1 MKKLFEFVKS
11 KRIEIPVIPS
21 LVFLFIF
28 CLIVSAFS
36 MVSAPGAFSRIKTLG
51 FFNPELIILNTLPII
66 ISALIIFM
74 VFNNAVFAAA
84 VTGSVF
90 VIASIANR
98 EKIILRQ
105 DPFIPSDISLFN
117 EAMGIVKNFPPK
129 QLALYIFITVF
140 FLLAVI
146 TALVFFKT
154 KKIHL
159 SIRICSVVLSLITVF
174 AANTFLYSKDSLYNK
189 FAVNGNIYFDVN
201 QYASKGFVYSFIYKF
216 NTMQIEK
223 PEGYNQ
229 NEIVQLENDFQ
240 PSEYN
245 TKKLPHIIMIM
256 GEAFS
261 DLSENDHFDFSS
273 YSDPMENIKR
283 LANDKN
289 SLYGHITVP
298 NYGGGTSNTE
308 FDVLTGYSTRYLVK
322 DGISYSYIRSA
333 LDSIPKRLKNI
344 GYSTLAIHPGFSW
357 FYNRSN
363 VYPCMGFDN
372 FIHLSSF
379 QGEEKYKGGYIADKY
394 LSDSIIENFEKH
406 VSETDNPLFNFCVT
420 IENHGPYDEKYNAV
434 EKMFDCDVPLTD
446 SQENLLN
453 SYFMGI
459 KDNDIEIGR
468 LADYFS
474 QSDEP
479 VILVFF
485 GDHLPGFSNGME
497 FFDLLDYNI
506 SPDGS
511 LEQQLNVYST
521 PFLIWE
527 NDAAAKLTD
536 FNKKSKDILP
546 ENNRISAFYLGT
558 TALQLA
564 GIDNISPY
572 LNFNESLKKILPVMR
587 DDIYMTNNCEFKAEL
602 TDEENKNANLLK
614 KWSYYKMFEEKTE

>member
-1 MKKLFEFVKS
+1 MKKIIDFIKS
-11 KRIEIPVIPS
+11 KRIEIPIIPS
-21 LVFLFIF
+21 VVFLFLF
-28 CLIVSAFS
+28 CLIISAFT
-36 MVSAPGAFSRIKTLG
+36 MVSAPGAFSRVKALG
-51 FFNPELIILNTLPII
+51 VFPPLLVVLNTLPILLL
-66 ISALIIFM
+66 ALIVFM
-74 VFNNAVFAAA
+74 LFNNAVFSAA
-84 VTGSVF
+84 VTGMVF
-90 VIASIANR
+90 VVAAVANR

-129 QLALYIFITVF
+129 QIALYVFIIAAFV
-140 FLLAVI
+140 LAVI
-146 TALVFFKT
+146 VTLLFFKT
-154 KKIHL
+154 KKIKLPVRISCIVL
-159 SIRICSVVLSLITVF
+159 SIIVSF
-174 AANTFLYSKDSLYNK
+174 AANTFLYSSDSLYNK
-189 FAVNGNIYFDVN
+189 FDVNGNVYFDVN

-216 NTMQIEK
+216 NAMQIEK

-229 NEIVQLENDFQ
+229 DEIVQLENDFR
-240 PSEYN
+240 PSEYD

-289 SLYGHITVP
+289 SVYGHITVP

-322 DGISYSYIRSA
+322 DGISYSYIRSTVDA
-333 LDSIPKRLKNI
+333 IPKRLKNI
-344 GYSTLAIHPGFSW
+344 GYNTLAIHPGFSW

-363 VYPCMGFDN
+363 VYPYMGFEN

-406 VSETDNPLFNFCVT
+406 VSENDNPLFNFCVT
-420 IENHGPYDEKYNAV
+420 IENHGPYDEKYNEV
-434 EKMFDCDVPLTD
+434 EKMFDCDVSLTD

-459 KDNDIEIGR
+459 KDNDKEIGR
-468 LADYFS
+468 LADYFA

-506 SPDGS
+506 SPNGS
-511 LEQQLNVYST
+511 VEQQLNVYST

-527 NDAAAKLTD
+527 NDAAAKLTNFD
-536 FNKKSKDILP
+536 EKSKVILP
-546 ENNRISAFYLGT
+546 TNNRISAFYLGT
-558 TALQLA
+558 TTLQLA

-572 LNFNESLKKILPVMR
+572 FNFNESLKDILPVIR
-587 DDIYMTNNCEFKAEL
+587 DDNYMTKDGEFKTEL
-602 TDEENKNANLLK
+602 TDEEKENVDLFK

>member
-1 MKKLFEFVKS
+1 MKKIIDFIKS

-21 LVFLFIF
+21 VVFLFVF
-28 CLIVSAFS
+28 CLAVSAFT
-36 MVSAPGAFSRIKTLG
+36 MVSAPGAFSRVKALG
-51 FFNPELIILNTLPII
+51 IFPPMLVVLNTLPILLL
-66 ISALIIFM
+66 ALIIFM
-74 VFNNAVFAAA
+74 LFNNAVFSAA
-84 VTGSVF
+84 VTGMVF
-90 VIASIANR
+90 VVAAVANR

-129 QLALYIFITVF
+129 QIALYVFIIAAFVI
-140 FLLAVI
+140 AVVI
-146 TALVFFKT
+146 TLLFFKT
-154 KKIHL
+154 KKINLPVRISCIVL
-159 SIRICSVVLSLITVF
+159 SIIISV
-174 AANTFLYSKDSLYNK
+174 AANAFLYSSDSLYNK
-189 FAVNGNIYFDVN
+189 FDVNGNVYFDVN

-216 NTMQIEK
+216 NAMQIEK

-229 NEIVQLENDFQ
+229 EEIVQLENDFQ
-240 PSEYN
+240 PSEYD
-245 TKKLPHIIMIM
+245 TKKLPNIIMIM

-261 DLSENDHFDFSS
+261 DLSENNHFDFSS

-283 LANDKN
+283 LAKDKN

-298 NYGGGTSNTE
+298 NFGGGTSNTE

-333 LDSIPKRLKNI
+333 VDAIPKRLKNI

-363 VYPCMGFDN
+363 VYPYMGFEN

-379 QGEEKYKGGYIADKY
+379 HGEEKYKGGYIADKY

-406 VSETDNPLFNFCVT
+406 VSENDNPLFNFCVT
-420 IENHGPYDEKYNAV
+420 IENHGPYDEKYNEV

-459 KDNDIEIGR
+459 KDNDKEIGR
-468 LADYFS
+468 LADYFE

-506 SPDGS
+506 SPNGS
-511 LEQQLNVYST
+511 VEQQLNVYST

-536 FNKKSKDILP
+536 FDNKSKDILL

-572 LNFNESLKKILPVMR
+572 FNFNESLKNLLPVIR
-587 DDIYMTNNCEFKAEL
+587 DDNYMTKNEEFKTEL
-602 TDEENKNANLLK
+602 TEEEKENVDLFK

>member
-1 MKKLFEFVKS
+1 MKKIIDFIKS
-11 KRIEIPVIPS
+11 KRIEIPLIPS
-21 LVFLFIF
+21 LVFLFVF
-28 CLIVSAFS
+28 CLILSAFT
-36 MVSAPGAFSRIKTLG
+36 MVSAPGAFSRVRALG
-51 FFNPELIILNTLPII
+51 VFPPLLVVLNTLPILLL
-66 ISALIIFM
+66 ALIVFM
-74 VFNNAVFAAA
+74 IFNNAVFSAA
-84 VTGSVF
+84 VTGMVF
-90 VIASIANR
+90 VVAAVANR

-129 QLALYIFITVF
+129 QIALYVFIIAAF
-140 FLLAVI
+140 ALAVI
-146 TALVFFKT
+146 VTLLFFKT
-154 KKIHL
+154 KKIKLPVRISCIVL
-159 SIRICSVVLSLITVF
+159 SIVLSV
-174 AANTFLYSKDSLYNK
+174 AANAFLYSSDSLYNK
-189 FAVNGNIYFDVN
+189 FDVNGNVYFDVN

-216 NTMQIEK
+216 NAMQIEK

-229 NEIVQLENDFQ
+229 EEIVQLENDFQ
-240 PSEYN
+240 PSEYE

-261 DLSENDHFDFSS
+261 DLSENNHFDFSS

-283 LANDKN
+283 LAQDKN

-333 LDSIPKRLKNI
+333 VDAIPKRLKNI
-344 GYSTLAIHPGFSW
+344 GYNTLAIHPGFSW

-363 VYPCMGFDN
+363 VYPYMGFEN

-406 VSETDNPLFNFCVT
+406 ISENDNPLFNFCVT
-420 IENHGPYDEKYNAV
+420 IENHGPYDEKYNEV

-459 KDNDIEIGR
+459 KDNDCEIGR
-468 LADYFS
+468 LADYFA

-506 SPDGS
+506 SPNGS
-511 LEQQLNVYST
+511 VEQQLNVYST

-536 FNKKSKDILP
+536 FDKKSDNILP

-558 TALQLA
+558 TTLQLA

-572 LNFNESLKKILPVMR
+572 FNFNESLKELLPVIR
-587 DDIYMTNNCEFKAEL
+587 DDNYMTKDEEFKTEL
-602 TDEENKNANLLK
+602 TEEEKENVDLFK
-614 KWSYYKMFEEKTE
+614 KWSYYKMFEEKAE